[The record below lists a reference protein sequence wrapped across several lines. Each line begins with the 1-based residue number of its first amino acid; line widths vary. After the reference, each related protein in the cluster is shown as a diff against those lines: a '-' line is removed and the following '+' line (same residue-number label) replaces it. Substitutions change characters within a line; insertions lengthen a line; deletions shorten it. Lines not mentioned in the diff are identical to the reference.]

1 MRLLKNREVRFTLY
15 ILCAAAVFFTVLAF
29 FGGAV
34 PGTIML
40 AASVFFIS
48 VHLVSVKKRY
58 DAIAKL
64 SASIDL
70 VLHGDDNVFIT
81 ESREGELSLLESEI
95 SKVLLRLRENSERLK
110 NDKLHLSDA
119 IADISH
125 QLRTPLT
132 SINLTLSRLIGGNVT
147 QEERIK
153 LLYELRSRLSRIE
166 WLVEAL
172 LKISKIDAGT
182 AVFRSE
188 PVSVADIVARAS
200 EPFAIALEL
209 KDQRLI
215 TDIGNQSFIGDTAW
229 STEAI
234 SNIIKNCMEHTP
246 EGGYIKISA
255 EETPLYTEIV
265 IGDSGEGI
273 DKADL
278 PHLFERFYRGRNS
291 AETSVGIGLAL
302 TRAIIAE
309 QQGSIK
315 AENSASGALFTIRF
329 YKRII

>member
-1 MRLLKNREVRFTLY
+1 MKLLKNREVRFTLY
-15 ILCAAAVFFTVLAF
+15 ILCAGAVFFTFLAF
-29 FGGAV
+29 FCGKT
-34 PGTIML
+34 PGIVML
-40 AASVFFIS
+40 IASVFFIS
-48 VHLVSVKKRY
+48 VYLISVKKRY

-64 SASIDL
+64 SASIDH
-70 VLHGDDNVFIT
+70 VLHGGDNVLIT

-95 SKVLLRLRENSERLK
+95 SKMLLRLRENSERLK
-110 NDKLHLSDA
+110 NDKLRLSDA

-132 SINLTLSRLIGGNVT
+132 SINLTLSRLIGGDVT

-153 LLYELRSRLSRIE
+153 LLYELKSRLSRIE

-172 LKISKIDAGT
+172 LKMSKIDAGT
-182 AVFRSE
+182 AVFRNES
-188 PVSVADIVARAS
+188 VSVAEIVARAS

-215 TDIGNQSFIGDTAW
+215 TDIGNQSFIGDASWTA
-229 STEAI
+229 EAI

-255 EETPLYTEIV
+255 EETPLYTEIRIV
-265 IGDSGEGI
+265 DSGEGI

-278 PHLFERFYRGRNS
+278 PHLFERFYRGKNS

-309 QQGSIK
+309 QHGSIK

>member
-15 ILCAAAVFFTVLAF
+15 ILCAGAVLFTVPTF
-29 FGGAV
+29 FCGKI
-34 PGTIML
+34 PGIVML
-40 AASVFFIS
+40 IASVFFIS
-48 VHLVSVKKRY
+48 VYLVSVKKRY

-64 SASIDL
+64 SATIDL
-70 VLHGDDNVFIT
+70 VLHGDDNVLIT

-95 SKVLLRLRENSERLK
+95 SKMLLRLRENSERLK
-110 NDKLHLSDA
+110 NDKLRLSDA

-132 SINLTLSRLIGGNVT
+132 SINLTLSRLIGGNDT
-147 QEERIK
+147 HEERIK
-153 LLYELRSRLSRIE
+153 LLYELKSRLSRIE

-215 TDIGNQSFIGDTAW
+215 TDIDNQSFIGDAAW

-234 SNIIKNCMEHTP
+234 SNIIKNCTEHTP
-246 EGGYIKISA
+246 EGGFIKISA

-278 PHLFERFYRGRNS
+278 PHLFERFYRGKNS

-315 AENSASGALFTIRF
+315 AENSVSGALFTIRF

>member
-1 MRLLKNREVRFTLY
+1 MKLLKNREVRFTLY
-15 ILCAAAVFFTVLAF
+15 ILCAGAVFFTFLAF
-29 FGGAV
+29 FCGKT
-34 PGTIML
+34 PGIVML
-40 AASVFFIS
+40 IASVFFIS
-48 VHLVSVKKRY
+48 VYLISVKKRY

-70 VLHGDDNVFIT
+70 VLHGADNVLIT
-81 ESREGELSLLESEI
+81 QSREGELSLLESEI
-95 SKVLLRLRENSERLK
+95 SKMLLRLRENSERLK
-110 NDKLHLSDA
+110 NDKLRLSDA

-132 SINLTLSRLIGGNVT
+132 SINLTLSRLIGGDVT

-153 LLYELRSRLSRIE
+153 LLYELKSRLSRIE

-172 LKISKIDAGT
+172 LKMSKIDAGT
-182 AVFRSE
+182 AVFRNES
-188 PVSVADIVARAS
+188 VSVAEIVARAS

-215 TDIGNQSFIGDTAW
+215 TDIGEQSFIGDASWTA
-229 STEAI
+229 EAI

-255 EETPLYTEIV
+255 EETPLYTEIR

-278 PHLFERFYRGRNS
+278 PHLFERFYRGKNS

-309 QQGSIK
+309 QHGSIK

>member
-1 MRLLKNREVRFTLY
+1 MKLLKNREVRFTLY
-15 ILCAAAVFFTVLAF
+15 ILCAGAVFFTFLAF
-29 FGGAV
+29 FCGKT
-34 PGTIML
+34 PGIVML
-40 AASVFFIS
+40 IASVFFIS
-48 VHLVSVKKRY
+48 VYLISVKKRY

-70 VLHGDDNVFIT
+70 VLHGADNVLIT
-81 ESREGELSLLESEI
+81 QSREGELSLLESEI
-95 SKVLLRLRENSERLK
+95 SKMLFRLRENSERLK
-110 NDKLHLSDA
+110 NDKLRLSDA

-132 SINLTLSRLIGGNVT
+132 SINLTLSRLIGGDVT

-153 LLYELRSRLSRIE
+153 LLYELKSRLSRIE

-172 LKISKIDAGT
+172 LKMSKIDAGT
-182 AVFRSE
+182 AVFRNES
-188 PVSVADIVARAS
+188 VSVAEIVARAS

-215 TDIGNQSFIGDTAW
+215 TDIGNQSFIGDASWTA
-229 STEAI
+229 EAI

-255 EETPLYTEIV
+255 EETPLYTEIR

-278 PHLFERFYRGRNS
+278 PHLFERFYRGKNS

-309 QQGSIK
+309 QHGSIK